1 MIPKE
6 KQRELI
12 VEIMKADEQSGLYDE
27 PSRKNTA
34 VDWLI
39 NEIDMQYPEINVRRK
54 EWMVDKA
61 KEMEKHQL
69 IDAHISGYEY
79 HEQSE
84 KFVAGYNYF
93 ETTYEEPYEK
103 P

>member
-1 MIPKE
+1 MKQTAVKWLASKIMCLNISPKE
-6 KQRELI
+6 MHEFL
-12 VEIMKADEQSGLYDE
+12 
-27 PSRKNTA
+27 
-34 VDWLI
+34 
-39 NEIDMQYPEINVRRK
+39 
-54 EWMVDKA
+54 EWYEEA
-61 KEMEKHQL
+61 QEMEKHQL

-79 HEQSE
+79 HEQSK

>member
-1 MIPKE
+1 
-6 KQRELI
+6 
-12 VEIMKADEQSGLYDE
+12 MK
-27 PSRKNTA
+27 KTA
-34 VDWLI
+34 VQWLEDNLI
-39 NEIDMQYPEINVRRK
+39 GNPFSEKDFAHNVNVFK
-54 EWMVDKA
+54 QA

-93 ETTYEEPYEK
+93 EKTYEEPYEK